1 MSTLPFLAG
10 IVLAALSSSLWQ
22 VLLSRCL
29 AGLGDG
35 IMYPNIMGELANL
48 VPVILT
54 IYACHIL
61 CYTLFVLSVYIAEI
75 ASKELRGSLT
85 NVVNITQCLGLVLT
99 FSLSLV
105 VTWRGLAWL
114 LAAPMLLTVLGM
126 WTLPETPYWL
136 AEKNRLEAALQS
148 LAWLRDGEETEEE
161 VRELREKS
169 SSEGSHSIT
178 EKIAAKLRVARSQS
192 FWRPFALAM
201 PLNILYSC
209 SGTSMFT
216 FYMVTIFE
224 QSGSSLDKLH
234 AALIVSSWR
243 LLLSCLSSVALLKLP
258 RRPLFLST
266 TLLVALALAALGAVS
281 YTLARPAYADYTGL
295 LRWAPLVLVL
305 LIFVGIQLGFNPII
319 KVRTC
324 ENVILGDTTVS
335 GPPAS

>member
-48 VPVILT
+48 VPVTCNTICLT
-54 IYACHIL
+54 
-61 CYTLFVLSVYIAEI
+61 VYIAEI

-148 LAWLRDGEETEEE
+148 LAWLRDSEETEEE

-178 EKIAAKLRVARSQS
+178 DKIAAKLRVARSQS

-319 KVRTC
+319 KVRS
-324 ENVILGDTTVS
+324 NILLYNDIS
-335 GPPAS
+335 L

>member
-1 MSTLPFLAG
+1 M
-10 IVLAALSSSLWQ
+10 
-22 VLLSRCL
+22 
-29 AGLGDG
+29 
-35 IMYPNIMGELANL
+35 
-48 VPVILT
+48 
-54 IYACHIL
+54 
-61 CYTLFVLSVYIAEI
+61 LSVYIAEI

-148 LAWLRDGEETEEE
+148 LAWLRDSEETEEE

-169 SSEGSHSIT
+169 SSEGRDSIT

-324 ENVILGDTTVS
+324 ENVMRIS
-335 GPPAS
+335 IYPCSY

>member
-1 MSTLPFLAG
+1 M
-10 IVLAALSSSLWQ
+10 
-22 VLLSRCL
+22 
-29 AGLGDG
+29 
-35 IMYPNIMGELANL
+35 
-48 VPVILT
+48 
-54 IYACHIL
+54 
-61 CYTLFVLSVYIAEI
+61 
-75 ASKELRGSLT
+75 
-85 NVVNITQCLGLVLT
+85 
-99 FSLSLV
+99 
-105 VTWRGLAWL
+105 
-114 LAAPMLLTVLGM
+114 
-126 WTLPETPYWL
+126 
-136 AEKNRLEAALQS
+136 
-148 LAWLRDGEETEEE
+148 
-161 VRELREKS
+161 RELREKS
-169 SSEGSHSIT
+169 RSEGSHSIT
-178 EKIAAKLRVARSQS
+178 DKIVAKLRVARSQS
-192 FWRPFALAM
+192 FWKPFALAM

-324 ENVILGDTTVS
+324 ENVILCQYIYLSVFLSDHHQ
-335 GPPAS
+335 

>member
-1 MSTLPFLAG
+1 M
-10 IVLAALSSSLWQ
+10 
-22 VLLSRCL
+22 
-29 AGLGDG
+29 
-35 IMYPNIMGELANL
+35 
-48 VPVILT
+48 
-54 IYACHIL
+54 
-61 CYTLFVLSVYIAEI
+61 FVLSVYIAEI

-126 WTLPETPYWL
+126 STLPETPYWL

-148 LAWLRDGEETEEE
+148 LAWLRDSEETEEE

-178 EKIAAKLRVARSQS
+178 DKIAAKLRVARSQS
-192 FWRPFALAM
+192 FWKPFALAM

-324 ENVILGDTTVS
+324 ENVILCHYLSIRVLIRS
-335 GPPAS
+335 SSVRYSLRR